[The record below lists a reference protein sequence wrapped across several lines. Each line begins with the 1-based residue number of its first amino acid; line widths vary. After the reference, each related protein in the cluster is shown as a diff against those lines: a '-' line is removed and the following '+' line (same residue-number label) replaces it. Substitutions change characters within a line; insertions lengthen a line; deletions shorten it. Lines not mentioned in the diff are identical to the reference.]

1 MKLMEISIAC
11 NALHDATARC
21 TRWLL
26 LTHDRVRRDEFR
38 LTQELLAMMVGL
50 RRATANVVAQGLQ
63 EHGALRYARGNVH
76 IVDRA
81 ALERAACE
89 CYRAGT
95 TAMTNY

>member
-1 MKLMEISIAC
+1 
-11 NALHDATARC
+11 
-21 TRWLL
+21 
-26 LTHDRVRRDEFR
+26 
-38 LTQELLAMMVGL
+38 MMVGL
-50 RRATANVVAQGLQ
+50 RRATANVVALGLQ
-63 EHGALRYARGNVH
+63 EHGVLRYARGNVH